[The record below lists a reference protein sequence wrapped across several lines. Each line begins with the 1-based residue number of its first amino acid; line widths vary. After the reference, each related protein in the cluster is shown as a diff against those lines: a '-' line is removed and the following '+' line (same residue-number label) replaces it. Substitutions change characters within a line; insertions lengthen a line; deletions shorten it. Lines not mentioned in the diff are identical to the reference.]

1 MWLEQGLVVVGWELR
16 VRMQVNAS
24 VKGLA
29 CPAKESD
36 CGLDA
41 EKREQAQS
49 RAVGGQADKTWQ
61 LMGCEEVEK
70 KEKWKNKE

>member
-1 MWLEQGLVVVGWELR
+1 MWLEQGLAVVGWELR
-16 VRMQVNAS
+16 VRMQVNSS

-36 CGLDA
+36 SGLDM

-49 RAVGGQADKTWQ
+49 SAVGGQADKTWQ

-70 KEKWKNKE
+70 KEEWKNKE